1 MREEFELLAPAGS
14 FEILKA
20 VIKAGADAVYIGGEA
35 FGLRAKAKNITM
47 EEIKSLERLKEETE
61 DAIAALKAKVT
72 EFLKEN
78 EANCK
83 ATNDKGKEVLRFM
96 GSVHKATL
104 SEASRESIDKA
115 EVKKLLSKED
125 YQKVSKVSTYSVLR
139 IS

>member
-1 MREEFELLAPAGS
+1 MCMTSEEM
-14 FEILKA
+14 
-20 VIKAGADAVYIGGEA
+20 
-35 FGLRAKAKNITM
+35 NITM